1 MRALPPPEFVKID
14 PAAIEA
20 SLIARYEKK
29 ANKTLYPAQVE
40 RLFIDQIA
48 YAKTLTLMAI
58 QQAGERLLV
67 RYSGGPILDYLGE
80 LVGTPRLLAKPARCT
95 QVFRLEQP
103 ATQPVALG
111 AGARVTSQDGR
122 IVFITEDPVTLAIG
136 EQEARTIV
144 VCDTVGTLGNG
155 WAIGQ
160 LSTLWGDAP
169 DGMSTFNETVSEG
182 GIGDEQDPAYIERI
196 ILAPESFSTAG
207 PDGAYVYHARAAHQ
221 SIIDVAV
228 RGGEEDPDVPDGEVW
243 LYPLTKTGLPTPE
256 LLALAE
262 SSASA
267 RKKRPLTDL
276 VRAKSPEEI
285 SFAIRGRLTLF
296 DDVDQDSVLALA
308 RTAATEYAA
317 DRRATLGKDI
327 VPEQIIRAVQ
337 VPGVYQL
344 LLTEPSM
351 QVLASHQWANCA
363 EIDLQVEGF
372 AHG

>member
-67 RYSGGPILDYLGE
+67 RHSGGPILDYLGE
-80 LVGTPRLLAKPARCT
+80 LVSTARLLAQPARCT
-95 QVFRLEQP
+95 QVFRLPEP
-103 ATQPVALG
+103 ATEPFLIS

-122 IVFITEDPVTLAIG
+122 IAFMTEQPLSLEIG
-136 EQEARTIV
+136 MQEARVVV
-144 VCDTVGTLGNG
+144 VCDQVGEVGNG

-160 LSTLWGDAP
+160 ISSYPGQAP
-169 DGMSTFNETVSEG
+169 AGMTTFNETVPEG
-182 GIGDEQDPAYIERI
+182 GIDDEQDPAYIERI
-196 ILAPESFSTAG
+196 ILSPESFSTAG
-207 PDGAYVYHARAAHQ
+207 PEGSYVYHARAAHQ
-221 SIIDVAV
+221 SITDVAV
-228 RGGEEDPDVPDGEVW
+228 RGGEEDPDIPDGEVW
-243 LYPLTKTGLPTPE
+243 IYPLTHTGLPTPE
-256 LLALAE
+256 LLALAQ

-267 RKKRPLTDL
+267 RKKRPLTDHVL
-276 VRAKSPEEI
+276 AKSPVEVP
-285 SFAIRGRLTLF
+285 FKLRGRLTLF
-296 DDVDQDSVLALA
+296 NNVDKDSVLALA
-308 RTAATEYAA
+308 RKAAKRYA
-317 DRRATLGKDI
+317 DERRATLGNDI

-337 VPGVYQL
+337 VNGVYQL
-344 LLTEPSM
+344 RLIEPAM
-351 QVLASHQWANCA
+351 QVLARHEWANCT
-363 EIDLQVEGF
+363 EIDLDVEGF